1 MKICKMLILIKTQT
15 EATKICFIFLSTI
28 WLIYTLPVNVEVKQN
43 PTGNPKIAPAKR
55 FRKTEPGMANVCL
68 KR

>member
-1 MKICKMLILIKTQT
+1 MLILIKIQQ
-15 EATKICFIFLSTI
+15 KRNMFDFLSTI

-43 PTGNPKIAPAKR
+43 PTGNPKIAPANR

>member
-1 MKICKMLILIKTQT
+1 M
-15 EATKICFIFLSTI
+15 FDFLSTI

-43 PTGNPKIAPAKR
+43 PIGNPKIAPANR

>member
-1 MKICKMLILIKTQT
+1 MFDF
-15 EATKICFIFLSTI
+15 FIYEMAD
-28 WLIYTLPVNVEVKQN
+28 IYTLPVNVEVKQN
-43 PTGNPKIAPAKR
+43 PTGNPKIAPANR

>member
-1 MKICKMLILIKTQT
+1 MKMCKMLILIKTQT
-15 EATKICFIFLSTI
+15 EATKDMCYFLSTI

-43 PTGNPKIAPAKR
+43 PTGNPKIAPANR